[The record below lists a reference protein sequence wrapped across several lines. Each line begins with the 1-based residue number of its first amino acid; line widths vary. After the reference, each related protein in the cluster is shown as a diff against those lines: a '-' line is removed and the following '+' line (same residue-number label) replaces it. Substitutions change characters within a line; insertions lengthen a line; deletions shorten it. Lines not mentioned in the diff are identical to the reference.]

1 MLKVKGLYAYYGEI
15 EALHGVDIEVPDK
28 KICCV
33 IGANGAGKTTLLN
46 SISGMVKRK
55 GSIMW
60 DDEEIIGRRPNGIGK
75 LGITQVP
82 EGRMVFPGLNVYQNL
97 EMGTVSWHGFFGKE
111 SYEEDIERIFALF
124 PRLRERK
131 NQMAWSLSGGEQQ
144 MLAIGRGLMAR
155 PKLLM
160 LDEPS
165 MGLAP
170 LVVED
175 LFSKIKEINE
185 MGITILLIEQNANL
199 ALETADK
206 AYIMER
212 GNVILHGDAKELR
225 SDERVLSAY
234 LGNFAKARPN

>member
-1 MLKVKGLYAYYGEI
+1 MLKVNGLYAYYGEI

-46 SISGMVKRK
+46 SISGMIKRK
-55 GSIMW
+55 GSITW
-60 DDEEIIGRRPNGIGK
+60 DGEEICNKSPRGIGK
-75 LGITQVP
+75 LGISQVP
-82 EGRMVFPGLNVYQNL
+82 EGRMVFPGLTVYQNL
-97 EMGTVSWHGFFGKE
+97 EMGAVNWHGFFGRE
-111 SYEEDIERIFALF
+111 SYVEDIEKVFQLF
-124 PRLRERK
+124 PRLEERR

-144 MLAIGRGLMAR
+144 MLAIGRGLMSR

-170 LVVED
+170 LIVAD
-175 LFSKIKEINE
+175 LFRKIKEINE
-185 MGITILLIEQNANL
+185 LGITILLIEQNANL
-199 ALETADK
+199 ALETADV

-225 SDERVLSAY
+225 NDERVLSAY
-234 LGNFAKARPN
+234 LGNFAKNKK

>member
-1 MLKVKGLYAYYGEI
+1 MLKISGLYAYYGEI
-15 EALHGVDIEVPDK
+15 EALHGIDMEVPDT

-46 SISGMVKRK
+46 SISGMVKHK
-55 GSIMW
+55 GKITW
-60 DDEEIIGRRPNGIGK
+60 DDEDITAKNPMAIGK
-75 LGITQVP
+75 RGIAQVP
-82 EGRMVFPGLNVYQNL
+82 EGRMVFPGLTVYQNL
-97 EMGTVSWHGFFGKE
+97 EMGTVNWHGFFGRE
-111 SYEEDIERIFALF
+111 SYEEDIQKIFSLF
-124 PRLRERK
+124 PRLEERR

-170 LVVED
+170 LVVAD
-175 LFSKIKEINE
+175 LFHKIKEINK

-199 ALETADK
+199 ALETADM

-212 GNVILHGDAKELR
+212 GKVILKGDAKDLR
-225 SDERVLSAY
+225 HDERVLSAY
-234 LGNFAKARPN
+234 LGNFAKEKK

>member
-1 MLKVKGLYAYYGEI
+1 MLKVNGLYAYYGEI

-55 GSIMW
+55 GSITW
-60 DDEEIIGRRPNGIGK
+60 DGGEIGSKSPQEIGK
-75 LGITQVP
+75 LGIAQVP
-82 EGRMVFPGLNVYQNL
+82 EGRMVFPGLTVYQNL
-97 EMGTVSWHGFFGKE
+97 EMGAVNWHGFFGHK
-111 SYEEDIERIFALF
+111 SYSEDVDKIFHLF
-124 PRLRERK
+124 PRLGERRD
-131 NQMAWSLSGGEQQ
+131 QMAWSLSGGEQQ

-170 LVVED
+170 LIVAD
-175 LFSKIKEINE
+175 LFRKIKEINE
-185 MGITILLIEQNANL
+185 GGITILLIEQNANL
-199 ALETADK
+199 ALETADV

-212 GNVILHGDAKELR
+212 GKVTLNGDAKELR
-225 SDERVLSAY
+225 NDERVLSAY
-234 LGNFAKARPN
+234 LGNFAKGK